1 MTFKNMTLR
10 KKLYLGFGIITSMML
25 LLGGYTFLQISKI
38 NNAVDIVVQDALPG
52 TALAGGYDAWAR
64 QEFALLQMHI
74 LSENDAEMKELETE
88 LDKYIGLFKRDF
100 RKYESTIIQQEDRNL
115 FTLTDREYIN
125 WSNKRDQVLE
135 YSRIGQKE
143 KARQEIAALFKASA
157 KLTNLTGDLMA
168 WNENNGK
175 IAGEHQEKLA
185 SRTLYGIVIGLILAT
200 FISAFLSFFITRSI
214 VVPIQNVISR
224 ITNGSEQVN
233 VSSEQLSRASQS
245 LAESSSEQAASLQ
258 QTTSS
263 LEEISSQVK
272 QTTQNVVQ
280 VEKEMETKAK
290 PMVESGMQ
298 SMEQMISAMQKI
310 EDSSAETTMIVK
322 TIDDLA
328 FQTNLL
334 ALNAAVEAARAGE
347 AGKGFAVVAEEVRN
361 LAQRSAEAAKNT
373 SDLIHQSQENSK
385 KGSDIAMGM
394 SEKLRKIAESAGSVH
409 VLVSEISMATKEQ
422 KTGIEEMTSAMHEM
436 DKTVQ
441 GNASSSEESASAAEE
456 LSSQAEEMN
465 TIVDELQ
472 RLVGRTQAALN
483 VSHEEYFHA
492 FEERNKFQ
500 RIENEDFQYHNGTE
514 NSNEFQSTRQEEHS
528 KKIKNGVP
536 KKKEA
541 FELIPF
547 DEDEDDFGGF

>member
-10 KKLYLGFGIITSMML
+10 QKLYLGFGFITSMTL
-25 LLGGYTFLQISKI
+25 LLGGYALLQISKI

-88 LDKYIGLFKRDF
+88 LDKYIGLFNRDF
-100 RKYESTIIQQEDRNL
+100 RNYESTIIQEEDRNL
-115 FTLTDREYIN
+115 FTLTDREYTN

-135 YSRIGQKE
+135 YSKNGQKE
-143 KARQEIAALFKASA
+143 KARQEITALFKASTN
-157 KLTNLTGDLMA
+157 LTNLTGDLMA

-175 IAGEHQEKLA
+175 IAGERQEKLA
-185 SRTLYGIVIGLILAT
+185 SRTLYGIVIGIILAT

-214 VVPIQNVISR
+214 TVPIQNVISR

-263 LEEISSQVK
+263 LEEISSQIK
-272 QTTQNVVQ
+272 QTTQNVMQ
-280 VEKEMETKAK
+280 VEKEMETNAK

-298 SMEQMISAMQKI
+298 SMEQMISAMQEI
-310 EDSSAETTMIVK
+310 EHSSTETTMIVK

-385 KGSDIAMGM
+385 KGSDIAEGM

-409 VLVSEISMATKEQ
+409 VLVSEISMAAKEQ
-422 KTGIEEMTSAMHEM
+422 KTGIEEMNSAMHEM

-465 TIVDELQ
+465 TIVEELQ
-472 RLVGRTQAALN
+472 RLVGGAQAALN
-483 VSHEEYFHA
+483 VSHEVYFQT
-492 FEERNKFQ
+492 FEDRNNLQ
-500 RIENEDFQYHNGTE
+500 RIENDDFQYHNGSE
-514 NSNEFQSTRQEEHS
+514 NRNEFQSTKQEEQS
-528 KKIKNGVP
+528 KKNENGAH
-536 KKKEA
+536 KKKEP

-547 DEDEDDFGGF
+547 DEDEDDFGDF